1 MAYADV
7 ELALFTLQ
15 ERPKPSQS
23 SYLCHRESEEDAEV
37 ENTEEDSRK
46 HGRRDG
52 MGSTLLEDVRLRPEG
67 V

>member
-52 MGSTLLEDVRLRPEG
+52 MGPHS
-67 V
+67 